1 MAVSARGGSDSS
13 GQGLW
18 PGTPANRQP
27 PPPNPAEGA
36 APEPAWQ
43 PSPPAT
49 TSYPASPASTDWV
62 EPQVAPAGMAPA
74 QGRGRHRRG
83 NRGAPPPM
91 VPPPG
96 AVEAPQDWEPASRGG
111 GCWRVFR
118 EFVIVIVVALVL
130 SALVR
135 AFLVQAFYVP
145 SESMAATLVPS
156 DRILVSKI
164 TKTLFG
170 VQRGEV
176 VVFTDPGG
184 WLDGPAPQD
193 QGMEAKLREFA
204 TFMGLLP
211 SDTGRD
217 LVKRVIAVGGDTIA
231 CCDAN
236 GRIVLNGV
244 SLDEPYVD
252 GPTNQVLFNV
262 TVPAGGVFV
271 MGDNRANSRDSRY
284 HLEENSGAVPVGDV
298 VGRAVLVLWPVRN
311 FQTIPVPALFANP
324 AVQRPPS
331 R

>member
-1 MAVSARGGSDSS
+1 MMAVSARGGSDSS

-18 PGTPANRQP
+18 PGTPATRQP
-27 PPPNPAEGA
+27 APADPVDTSA
-36 APEPAWQ
+36 VDQAWQ
-43 PSPPAT
+43 HSDAPAVPASETLGPVTLPPAL
-49 TSYPASPASTDWV
+49 D
-62 EPQVAPAGMAPA
+62 APAPR
-74 QGRGRHRRG
+74 GRGRHRRG
-83 NRGAPPPM
+83 HRAVEPAVLPT
-91 VPPPG
+91 PG
-96 AVEAPQDWEPASRGG
+96 NVEAPPDWEPASRGG

-118 EFVIVIVVALVL
+118 EFVIVIAVALVL

-135 AFLVQAFYVP
+135 AFLVQAFFVP
-145 SESMAATLVPS
+145 SESMEATLVPS

-176 VVFTDPGG
+176 VVFRDPGG
-184 WLDGPAPQD
+184 WLDQPPAGA
-193 QGMEAKLREFA
+193 QGLEAKVREFA

-217 LVKRVIAVGGDTIA
+217 LVKRVIAVGGDSIA
-231 CCDAN
+231 CCDAT

-244 SLDEPYVD
+244 SLDEPYVQ

-262 TVPAGGVFV
+262 TVPPGGLFV
-271 MGDNRANSRDSRY
+271 MGDNRGNSRDSRY
-284 HLEENSGAVPVGDV
+284 HIEDNAGAVPLGDV
-298 VGRAVLVLWPVRN
+298 VGRSVLVLWPFDNVR
-311 FQTIPVPALFANP
+311 TIPVPTVFLNP